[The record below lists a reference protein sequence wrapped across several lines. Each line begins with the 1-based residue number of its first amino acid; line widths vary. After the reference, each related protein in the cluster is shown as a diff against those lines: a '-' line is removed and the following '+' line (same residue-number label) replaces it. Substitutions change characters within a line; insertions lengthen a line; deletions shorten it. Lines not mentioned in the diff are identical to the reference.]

1 MTRTVTHDPNLSWL
15 LDAVWG
21 TDPETGARGT
31 SYRVIPNTRRARML
45 VPDDDTIAVAAL
57 RAGAGTR
64 SPRAQRAR
72 SLATLGLRA
81 GVFRDRVRMPADDL
95 LSHAIAEACGVPAVW
110 LAAAIRRPSPFRKPV
125 LQVLTPDARVIAYA
139 KVAWNDLTA
148 ANVRAEHTAL
158 TALAGAER
166 IAAPEPIALLE
177 HRGFPLLLTRPMP
190 EDLQRYARHEP
201 PSDPR
206 VSTTIARVLAT
217 SAGPDPIG
225 VRLRQRLAA
234 TAGSDLTTLAASTQ
248 GLVDALGARATSLQ
262 AGAWH
267 GDWSPWNLGWAN
279 GRLWAWDWEYCR
291 PDVPLGLDVP
301 HFLFQRHFIGDRAPV
316 DRAFRES
323 AQAAAPLLAALG
335 YDATARATVGAVH
348 VAEISVRYL
357 EVSSLGIAAN
367 PRFLAGAEHAIR
379 DAIDGLA

>member
-1 MTRTVTHDPNLSWL
+1 MTGRVMRDPNLSWL

-21 TDPETGARGT
+21 TDDDKGSGGAT
-31 SYRVIPNTRRARML
+31 YRVIPNARRARML

-72 SLATLGLRA
+72 SLAAIGVRA
-81 GVFRDRVRMPADDL
+81 GVFRDRVRMPTDDPL
-95 LSHAIAEACGVPAVW
+95 VAAIAEECGAPAVW
-110 LAAAIRRPSPFRKPV
+110 LASAVRRPSPFRKPV

-148 ANVRAEHTAL
+148 ANVRAEHAAL

-190 EDLQRYARHEP
+190 EELQRYGRREP
-201 PSDPR
+201 PGDPG

-217 SAGPDPIG
+217 GAGPDPIG
-225 VRLRQRLAA
+225 ARLRQRLAA
-234 TAGSDLTTLAASTQ
+234 AAASDLATLAASTRE
-248 GLVDALGARATSLQ
+248 LVDALGARAASLQ

-267 GDWSPWNLGWAN
+267 GDWSPWNLGWAD
-279 GRLWAWDWEYCR
+279 GQLWAWDWEYCR
-291 PDVPLGLDVP
+291 PDVPLGLDIP

-323 AQAAAPLLAALG
+323 AEAGAPLLAALG
-335 YDATARATVGAVH
+335 YDATTRATVRAVH

-357 EVSSLGIAAN
+357 EASSLGIAAN
-367 PRFLAGAEHAIR
+367 PRFLAGAEQAIR
-379 DAIDGLA
+379 DAMHGLD

>member
-1 MTRTVTHDPNLSWL
+1 MTGRATQDPNLSWL

-21 TDPETGARGT
+21 TDDETGARGAT
-31 SYRVIPNTRRARML
+31 YRVIPNTRRARML
-45 VPDDDTIAVAAL
+45 VPDEDAIAIAAL

-72 SLATLGLRA
+72 SVAAIGVRA
-81 GVFRDRVRMPADDL
+81 GVFRDRVRMPADDP
-95 LSHAIAEACGVPAVW
+95 LSAAIAEACGLPAVW
-110 LAAAIRRPSPFRKPV
+110 LASAVRRPSPFRKPV
-125 LQVLTPDARVIAYA
+125 LQVLTPEAQVIAYA

-148 ANVRAEHTAL
+148 ANVRSEHAAL

-166 IAAPEPIALLE
+166 IAVPEPIALLE

-190 EDLQRYARHEP
+190 EDLQRYGRSEP
-201 PSDPR
+201 PNDPG
-206 VSTTIARVLAT
+206 VSITVAQVLAT

-225 VRLRQRLAA
+225 ARLRQRLAA
-234 TAGSDLTTLAASTQ
+234 AAGSDLTVLAASTRE
-248 GLVDALGARATSLQ
+248 LVDALGARATSLQ

-267 GDWSPWNLGWAN
+267 GDWSPWNLGWAH

-301 HFLFQRHFIGDRAPV
+301 HFLFQQRFIGDRAPV

-335 YDATARATVGAVH
+335 YDATARATVRAVH

-357 EVSSLGIAAN
+357 EASSRGIAAN
-367 PRFLAGAEHAIR
+367 PRFLAGAEKATR
-379 DAIDGLA
+379 EAIDGLV

>member
-1 MTRTVTHDPNLSWL
+1 MTRKVTHDPNLSWL
-15 LDAVWG
+15 LHAVWG
-21 TDPETGARGT
+21 TVDETGARGAT
-31 SYRVIPNTRRARML
+31 YRVIPNTRRARML
-45 VPDDDTIAVAAL
+45 VPDEDAIAVAAL

-72 SLATLGLRA
+72 SLVAIGVRA
-81 GVFRDRVRMPADDL
+81 GVFRDRVRVPADDPM
-95 LSHAIAEACGVPAVW
+95 SAAIAEACGASAVW
-110 LAAAIRRPSPFRKPV
+110 LASAVRRPSPFRKPV

-148 ANVRAEHTAL
+148 TNVRAEHAAL
-158 TALAGAER
+158 TALVGADR

-190 EDLQRYARHEP
+190 EDLQRYGRGEP
-201 PSDPR
+201 PSDPG
-206 VSTTIARVLAT
+206 VSITVARVLGT

-225 VRLRQRLAA
+225 ARLRQRLEAA
-234 TAGSDLTTLAASTQ
+234 AGSDLATLAASTQ
-248 GLVDALGARATSLQ
+248 ELIDALGARAASLQ

-267 GDWSPWNLGWAN
+267 GDWSPWNLGAAD

-291 PDVPLGLDVP
+291 PDVPLGLDIP
-301 HFLFQRHFIGDRAPV
+301 HFLFQRRFIGDRAPV

-335 YDATARATVGAVH
+335 FDATARATVRAVH

-357 EVSSLGIAAN
+357 EASSLGIAAN
-367 PRFLAGAEHAIR
+367 PRFLAGAKSAIR
-379 DAIDGLA
+379 EAIDELA